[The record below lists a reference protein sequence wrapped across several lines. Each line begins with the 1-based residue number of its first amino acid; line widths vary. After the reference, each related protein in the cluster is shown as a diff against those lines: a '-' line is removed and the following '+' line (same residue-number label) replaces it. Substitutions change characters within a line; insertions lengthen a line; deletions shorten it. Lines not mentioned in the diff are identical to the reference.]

1 MVARELHRLMRSDIE
16 KHIKESI
23 VQVYDQ
29 PMGINEAA
37 AYLNLKPKTVYN
49 KIREIPHKK
58 VGKSLRFTRSE
69 LDSYMNNEISYT

>member
-1 MVARELHRLMRSDIE
+1 MVARELHRLMRGDIE

-23 VQVYDQ
+23 GQVYDQ

-58 VGKSLRFTRSE
+58 VGKSVRFTRSE